1 MNKTKPVVSLSL
13 AAFMAFSA
21 FMLIL
26 LIINSQ
32 AAQAA
37 SGPDFN
43 TAGKSFVIESDASDA
58 INNVAGNSSQPDSF
72 ERNFLRLGDGW
83 NRQGDYP
90 GGGDRF
96 EACQD
101 GQIVT
106 LWVYAHNTIH
116 TRHNHKVAAD
126 LDFQGSAIAQNTT
139 LALEL
144 DNLNQPVY
152 KSEHQISAIINADN
166 ALAKE
171 DTATIHCGDQ
181 EIALVSS
188 GLNQPAI
195 YSWSDESLNRVNHE
209 KAQEVFNSGYI
220 LSNPNNIFSGG
231 SKIGYD
237 GNLPACRYYAAY
249 IEIQLKVVLK
259 PTEVIP
265 EPEPE
270 SEADSVS
277 ALEPQQPPEATVPIP
292 SLGSS
297 DGNDLNFSLL
307 GLLAITGVS
316 IAGALG
322 RHWSFVRSRRR

>member
-13 AAFMAFSA
+13 AAFIAFSA
-21 FMLIL
+21 SMLIL

-43 TAGKSFVIESDASDA
+43 TAGKSFVIESDASGA

-96 EACQD
+96 EACQE

-116 TRHNHKVAAD
+116 TRHNHKVAAN

-139 LALEL
+139 VALEL
-144 DNLNQPVY
+144 DDLNELVY

-188 GLNQPAI
+188 GFSQPSI
-195 YSWSDESLNRVNHE
+195 YSWSNELINRPNHE

-249 IEIQLKVVLK
+249 IQVQLKVVLK
-259 PTEVIP
+259 PAEVIP

-270 SEADSVS
+270 AKADLVT

-297 DGNDLNFSLL
+297 DGNNLSFSLL

-316 IAGALG
+316 ITGALG
-322 RHWSFVRSRRR
+322 RHWSFARSRRR